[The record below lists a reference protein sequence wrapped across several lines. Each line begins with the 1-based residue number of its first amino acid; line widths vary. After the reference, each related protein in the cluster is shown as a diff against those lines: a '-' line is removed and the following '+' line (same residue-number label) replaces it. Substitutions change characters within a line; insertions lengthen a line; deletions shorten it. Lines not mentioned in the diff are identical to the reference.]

1 MEVNQYLEMF
11 IEESKDHLQACSE
24 HLLELEKNPDDLAI
38 VGEIFRSAHTLKG
51 MSATMGFEDLADLT
65 HKMENVLDAIRNEK
79 IHVSPEILDVVF
91 ESVDHLEEMVMDIAN
106 GGDGKRDVSS
116 TVAQLKRIEL
126 GEYAIPEVVATTETP
141 VAAVAS
147 MLEYDG
153 FEQTVISQ
161 SAEQGFNAF
170 EISVKLREDCLLKA
184 ARVFMVFEILEK
196 YGDVI
201 KSNPS
206 VEKLEDEQF
215 DQQFYVAFVT
225 KESAEDMQKKIMKVS
240 EVEEVIVATIGKPA
254 TAVASVL
261 EYDGFEQTV
270 ISQSAEQGFNA
281 FEISVKLRED
291 CLLKAARVFMV
302 FEILEKDGDVIK
314 SNPSVDKLEDEQFD
328 QQFYV
333 AFVTKESAEDMQK
346 KIMKVSEVEEVIV
359 ATIEHKQYSEKEQ
372 AIQEVAATATATV
385 EVEAQP
391 ATAPETNTAAPKTA
405 KAVAPAKTDKS
416 HAPVGNKTIRVNI
429 ERLDILMNLFEE
441 LVIDRG
447 RLQSISTEV
456 NHGELNETVERMS
469 RVMGDLQTIILTM
482 RMVPVETVFNRFPK
496 MIRQLSR
503 DLNKKINLEIIGA
516 ETELD
521 RTVIDEIGDPLVHLI
536 RNSVDHGI
544 ENPTARRAKGK
555 PEEGTVVLRAYHSG
569 NYVFIEIEDDGAG
582 INREKVLAKAISKGI
597 VTQEQ
602 SYSMSDKQINELILA
617 SGFSTADV
625 ISDVSG
631 RGVGLDVVKT
641 TIESLGGNISIESTQ
656 DVGSVFSIQL
666 PLTLSIIS
674 VMLVEIE
681 KEIYAIP
688 LSSIIETSIIRSSEI
703 MNAHNQKVIDFR
715 GKVVP
720 LVFLEEIFEVPCK
733 EPQDDEFHS
742 VVIVRKGEK
751 LAGLVV
757 DSFIGQQEIVLKSL
771 GNYLTNIFA
780 ISGATILGNGKVAL
794 IVDCN
799 ALIK

>member
-11 IEESKDHLQACSE
+11 IEESKEHLQACSE

-79 IHVSPEILDVVF
+79 IHVTPEILDVVF

-106 GGDGKRDVSS
+106 GGDGKRDVSA

-126 GEYAIPEVVATTETP
+126 GEEAVAPEVVAT
-141 VAAVAS
+141 VAVSAVES
-147 MLEYDG
+147 VLEYDS
-153 FEQTVISQ
+153 FEQTVITQ
-161 SAEQGFNAF
+161 SSEQGFQA
-170 EISVKLREDCLLKA
+170 
-184 ARVFMVFEILEK
+184 
-196 YGDVI
+196 Y
-201 KSNPS
+201 
-206 VEKLEDEQF
+206 
-215 DQQFYVAFVT
+215 
-225 KESAEDMQKKIMKVS
+225 
-240 EVEEVIVATIGKPA
+240 
-254 TAVASVL
+254 
-261 EYDGFEQTV
+261 
-270 ISQSAEQGFNA
+270 
-281 FEISVKLRED
+281 EISVKLRED

-302 FEILEKDGDVIK
+302 FEILEKDGEVIK
-314 SNPSVDKLEDEQFD
+314 SSPSVEKLEDEQFD

-333 AFVTKESAEDMQK
+333 AYVTKESAEDMQK

-359 ATIEHKQYSEKEQ
+359 TTIDQKKFSEREYEVQ
-372 AIQEVAATATATV
+372 QEVAATATVLA
-385 EVEAQP
+385 EVESTSAAVPAKVEPVAQP
-391 ATAPETNTAAPKTA
+391 AKTA
-405 KAVAPAKTDKS
+405 APAKTEKI

-447 RLQSISTEV
+447 RLQSIATEV

-582 INREKVLAKAISKGI
+582 INRDKVLAKAISKGI

-602 SYSMSDKQINELILA
+602 SYSMSDNQINELILA

-656 DVGSVFSIQL
+656 DVGSIFSIQL

-720 LVFLEEIFEVPCK
+720 LVFLEEIFEVPRT
-733 EPQDDEFHS
+733 EPQDEEFHS

>member
-11 IEESKDHLQACSE
+11 IEESKEHLQACSE
-24 HLLELEKNPDDLAI
+24 HLLELEKSPDDLAI

-79 IHVSPEILDVVF
+79 IHVTPEILDVVF
-91 ESVDHLEEMVMDIAN
+91 ESVDHLEEMVMDIAS

-126 GEYAIPEVVATTETP
+126 GEEAIAVPEVATTEVVEP
-141 VAAVAS
+141 AAES
-147 MLEYDG
+147 TLEYDS

-161 SAEQGFNAF
+161 SSEQGFHAY
-170 EISVKLREDCLLKA
+170 EISVKLRDDCLLKA

-196 YGDVI
+196 DGDVI
-201 KSNPS
+201 KASPS

-225 KESAEDMQKKIMKVS
+225 KESAEDMQKKLMKVS
-240 EVEEVIVATIGKPA
+240 EVDEVAVTSINQKAFSEKEYEPQKEVA
-254 TAVASVL
+254 
-261 EYDGFEQTV
+261 
-270 ISQSAEQGFNA
+270 
-281 FEISVKLRED
+281 
-291 CLLKAARVFMV
+291 
-302 FEILEKDGDVIK
+302 
-314 SNPSVDKLEDEQFD
+314 
-328 QQFYV
+328 
-333 AFVTKESAEDMQK
+333 VT
-346 KIMKVSEVEEVIV
+346 VEEV
-359 ATIEHKQYSEKEQ
+359 
-372 AIQEVAATATATV
+372 
-385 EVEAQP
+385 
-391 ATAPETNTAAPKTA
+391 AAPAPVVPAQAEPVA
-405 KAVAPAKTDKS
+405 KPKKATKTDKNQ

-582 INREKVLAKAISKGI
+582 INREKVLAKAIAKGV
-597 VTQEQ
+597 VTLEQ
-602 SYSMSDKQINELILA
+602 SYAMSDRQINELILA

-656 DVGSVFSIQL
+656 DVGSKFSIQL

-720 LVFLEEIFEVPCK
+720 LVFLEEIFEVPRK
-733 EPQDDEFHS
+733 EQQDEEFHS

>member
-11 IEESKDHLQACSE
+11 IEESKEHLQACSE
-24 HLLELEKNPDDLAI
+24 HLLELEKNPDDLTI

-79 IHVSPEILDVVF
+79 IHVTPEILDVVF
-91 ESVDHLEEMVMDIAN
+91 ESVDHLEEMVMDIAS

-116 TVAQLKRIEL
+116 TVAKLKLIES
-126 GEYAIPEVVATTETP
+126 GESVVTE
-141 VAAVAS
+141 VAATVETEVLGAS
-147 MLEYDG
+147 TLEYDS
-153 FEQTVISQ
+153 FEQTVITQ
-161 SAEQGFNAF
+161 SFEQDFNAL
-170 EISVKLREDCLLKA
+170 EI
-184 ARVFMVFEILEK
+184 
-196 YGDVI
+196 
-201 KSNPS
+201 
-206 VEKLEDEQF
+206 
-215 DQQFYVAFVT
+215 
-225 KESAEDMQKKIMKVS
+225 
-240 EVEEVIVATIGKPA
+240 
-254 TAVASVL
+254 
-261 EYDGFEQTV
+261 TV
-270 ISQSAEQGFNA
+270 R
-281 FEISVKLRED
+281 LRED

-314 SNPSVDKLEDEQFD
+314 SSPSVEKLEDEQFD
-328 QQFYV
+328 QQFSV
-333 AFVTKESAEDMQK
+333 AYVTKESAEDMQK
-346 KIMKVSEVEEVIV
+346 KLLKVSEVEEVTV
-359 ATIEHKQYSEKEQ
+359 VQL
-372 AIQEVAATATATV
+372 TV
-385 EVEAQP
+385 EQFKYSQRSEAAAEAKVENNL
-391 ATAPETNTAAPKTA
+391 APSTPT
-405 KAVAPAKTDKS
+405 PAKVPEKATPVKTG
-416 HAPVGNKTIRVNI
+416 PVGNKTIRVNI

-447 RLQSISTEV
+447 RLQSIATEV
-456 NHGELNETVERMS
+456 NHSELNETVERMS

-536 RNSVDHGI
+536 RNSVDHGV
-544 ENPTARRAKGK
+544 ENPAARLSKGK

-602 SYSMSDKQINELILA
+602 SLSMSDKQINELILA

-656 DVGSVFSIQL
+656 DVGSIFSIQL

-688 LSSIIETSIIRSSEI
+688 LSSIIETSIIRSSDI

-720 LVFLEEIFEVPCK
+720 LVFLEEIFEVPTK
-733 EPQDDEFHS
+733 EVQDDEFRS

>member
-79 IHVSPEILDVVF
+79 IHVTPEILDVVF

-141 VAAVAS
+141 VIAVAS
-147 MLEYDG
+147 VLEYDS
-153 FEQTVISQ
+153 FEQTVITQ
-161 SAEQGFNAF
+161 SVEQGFNAF
-170 EISVKLREDCLLKA
+170 EISVRLREDCLLKA
-184 ARVFMVFEILEK
+184 ARVFMVFEALEK
-196 YGDVI
+196 DGDVI

-215 DQQFYVAFVT
+215 DQQFSVAFVT
-225 KESAEDMQKKIMKVS
+225 KESAEDIQKKIMKVS
-240 EVEEVIVATIGKPA
+240 EVEEVVVATIETTV

-261 EYDGFEQTV
+261 EYDSFEETV
-270 ISQSAEQGFNA
+270 IAQSAEQGFNA
-281 FEISVKLRED
+281 FEISVRLRED

-359 ATIEHKQYSEKEQ
+359 ATIEEKQFSEKEQ
-372 AIQEVAATATATV
+372 AIQEVTATATI
-385 EVEAQP
+385 EPEAKP
-391 ATAPETNTAAPKTA
+391 ATAPENTTPAPKPA
-405 KAVAPAKTDKS
+405 KAAAPAKADKS

-544 ENPTARRAKGK
+544 ENPTARLAKGK

-656 DVGSVFSIQL
+656 DVGSIFSIQL

-720 LVFLEEIFEVPCK
+720 LVFLEEIFEVPRK
-733 EPQDDEFHS
+733 EPQVDEFHS

>member
-11 IEESKDHLQACSE
+11 IEESKEHLQACSE

-79 IHVSPEILDVVF
+79 IHVSPEILDIVF

-116 TVAQLKRIEL
+116 TVAQLKRIES
-126 GEYAIPEVVATTETP
+126 GEEAIPEVVATLETP
-141 VAAVAS
+141 QVSSV
-147 MLEYDG
+147 LEYDS
-153 FEQTVISQ
+153 FEQTVITQ

-170 EISVKLREDCLLKA
+170 EISVSLREDCLLKA

-196 YGDVI
+196 DGDVI
-201 KSNPS
+201 KSAPS

-225 KESAEDMQKKIMKVS
+225 KESAEDMQKKLMKVS
-240 EVEEVIVATIGKPA
+240 EVEEVKIATIN
-254 TAVASVL
+254 
-261 EYDGFEQTV
+261 Q
-270 ISQSAEQGFNA
+270 
-281 FEISVKLRED
+281 
-291 CLLKAARVFMV
+291 
-302 FEILEKDGDVIK
+302 
-314 SNPSVDKLEDEQFD
+314 EQF
-328 QQFYV
+328 
-333 AFVTKESAEDMQK
+333 
-346 KIMKVSEVEEVIV
+346 
-359 ATIEHKQYSEKEQ
+359 SEKQQYE
-372 AIQEVAATATATV
+372 ASQEVAATATA
-385 EVEAQP
+385 EVVDTQD
-391 ATAPETNTAAPKTA
+391 TAAKPEAAKTTTPA
-405 KAVAPAKTDKS
+405 KADKS

-544 ENPTARRAKGK
+544 ENPTTRRAKGK

-582 INREKVLAKAISKGI
+582 INRDKVLAKAISKGI

-602 SYSMSDKQINELILA
+602 SLTMSDNQINELILA

-656 DVGSVFSIQL
+656 DVGSIFSIQL

-688 LSSIIETSIIRSSEI
+688 LSSIIETSIIRTSDI

-720 LVFLEEIFEVPCK
+720 LVFLEEIFEVPRN
-733 EPQDDEFHS
+733 ELQDDEFHS

>member
-11 IEESKDHLQACSE
+11 IEESKEHLQACSE

-79 IHVSPEILDVVF
+79 IHVTPEILDVVF

-126 GEYAIPEVVATTETP
+126 GEEVVPEVVAT
-141 VAAVAS
+141 VAAPVVES
-147 MLEYDG
+147 VLEYDS
-153 FEQTVISQ
+153 FEQTVITQ

-170 EISVKLREDCLLKA
+170 EISV
-184 ARVFMVFEILEK
+184 
-196 YGDVI
+196 
-201 KSNPS
+201 
-206 VEKLEDEQF
+206 
-215 DQQFYVAFVT
+215 T
-225 KESAEDMQKKIMKVS
+225 
-240 EVEEVIVATIGKPA
+240 
-254 TAVASVL
+254 
-261 EYDGFEQTV
+261 
-270 ISQSAEQGFNA
+270 
-281 FEISVKLRED
+281 LRED

-314 SNPSVDKLEDEQFD
+314 SSPSVEKLEDEQFD

-333 AFVTKESAEDMQK
+333 AFVTKTTAEDMQK
-346 KIMKVSEVEEVIV
+346 KLMKVSEVDEVIV
-359 ATIEHKQYSEKEQ
+359 TTIDQRKFSEKVFE
-372 AIQEVAATATATV
+372 AHQEVAATATAV
-385 EVEAQP
+385 AEVAAIP
-391 ATAPETNTAAPKTA
+391 TNTPAA
-405 KAVAPAKTDKS
+405 KAEPVAKPAKEATPSKADKN

-656 DVGSVFSIQL
+656 DVGSIFSIQL

-720 LVFLEEIFEVPCK
+720 LVFLEEIFEVPRQ
-733 EPQDDEFHS
+733 EHQDEEFHS